1 MKKSPLLTSEKFLT
15 SKLLSSNKI
24 WLAIGILIPII
35 YTISLIASKV
45 NIGSLFLAVLPA
57 VFVSSCAIL
66 AFRDNYEEAL
76 FYKEVEKTSYLPSL
90 YNWSSEQDID
100 RFRKPIASK
109 IDS

>member
-1 MKKSPLLTSEKFLT
+1 MTIEKLLT
-15 SKLLSSNKI
+15 SKLLSNNRL
-24 WLAIGILIPII
+24 WLAIGILSPVI

-66 AFRDNYEEAL
+66 AFRDNYEEDL

-90 YNWSSEQDID
+90 YNWSSKQDLD
-100 RFRKPIASK
+100 RFRKPMASK

>member
-1 MKKSPLLTSEKFLT
+1 MTTEKFLT
-15 SKLLSSNKI
+15 SKLLSSNRL
-24 WLAIGILIPII
+24 WLAIGILVPVI

-45 NIGSLFLAVLPA
+45 NIGSLFLAVLPT

-100 RFRKPIASK
+100 RFRKPTASK

>member
-1 MKKSPLLTSEKFLT
+1 MTTEKFLT
-15 SKLLSSNKI
+15 SKLLSSNRL
-24 WLAIGILIPII
+24 WLAIGILVPVI

-100 RFRKPIASK
+100 RFRKPMASK

>member
-1 MKKSPLLTSEKFLT
+1 MTIEKFLT
-15 SKLLSSNKI
+15 SKLLSNNRL
-24 WLAIGILIPII
+24 WLAIGILSPVI

-90 YNWSSEQDID
+90 YNWNSEQDLD

>member
-1 MKKSPLLTSEKFLT
+1 MTTENFLT
-15 SKLLSSNKI
+15 SKLLSSNRL
-24 WLAIGILIPII
+24 WLAIGILVPAI

>member
-1 MKKSPLLTSEKFLT
+1 MTTEKFLT
-15 SKLLSSNKI
+15 SKLLSSNRL
-24 WLAIGILIPII
+24 WLAIGILVPVI

-76 FYKEVEKTSYLPSL
+76 FYKEVERTSYLPSL

-100 RFRKPIASK
+100 RFSKPLASK

>member
-1 MKKSPLLTSEKFLT
+1 MKKPSLLTTEKLLT
-15 SKLLSSNKI
+15 SKLLSSNRL
-24 WLAIGILIPII
+24 WLVIGILIPVI
-35 YTISLIASKV
+35 YTIALLTSKV

-90 YNWSSEQDID
+90 YNWSSEQDLD
-100 RFRKPIASK
+100 RFRKSTASK
-109 IDS
+109 IDL

>member
-1 MKKSPLLTSEKFLT
+1 MTTQKFLT
-15 SKLLSSNKI
+15 SKLLSSNRI

-35 YTISLIASKV
+35 YTISLIASKG

-100 RFRKPIASK
+100 RFRKPMASR

>member
-1 MKKSPLLTSEKFLT
+1 MTTEKFLT
-15 SKLLSSNKI
+15 SKLLSSNRLWI
-24 WLAIGILIPII
+24 AIGILAPAI

-90 YNWSSEQDID
+90 YNWSSEQDLD

>member
-1 MKKSPLLTSEKFLT
+1 MTSEKFLT
-15 SKLLSSNKI
+15 SKLLSSNRL
-24 WLAIGILIPII
+24 WLAIGILVPAI

-76 FYKEVEKTSYLPSL
+76 FLKEVEKTSYLPTL
-90 YNWSSEQDID
+90 YNWNSEQDI
-100 RFRKPIASK
+100 
-109 IDS
+109 

>member
-1 MKKSPLLTSEKFLT
+1 LKKPSLLTTEKFLT
-15 SKLLSSNKI
+15 SKLLSSNRL
-24 WLAIGILIPII
+24 WLAIGVFVPAI

-66 AFRDNYEEAL
+66 AFRDNYEEVL

-90 YNWSSEQDID
+90 YNWSSEQDLD
-100 RFRKPIASK
+100 RFRKPVASK

>member
-1 MKKSPLLTSEKFLT
+1 MTIEKFLT
-15 SKLLSSNKI
+15 SKLLSNNRL
-24 WLAIGILIPII
+24 WLAIGILSPVI

-90 YNWSSEQDID
+90 YNWSSEQDLD
-100 RFRKPIASK
+100 RFRKPMASK

>member
-1 MKKSPLLTSEKFLT
+1 MTTEKFLT
-15 SKLLSSNKI
+15 SKLLSSNRLWI
-24 WLAIGILIPII
+24 AIGILAPAI

>member
-1 MKKSPLLTSEKFLT
+1 MTTENFLT
-15 SKLLSSNKI
+15 SKLLSSNRL
-24 WLAIGILIPII
+24 WLAIGILVPAI

-100 RFRKPIASK
+100 RFRKPMASR

>member
-1 MKKSPLLTSEKFLT
+1 MTTEKFLT
-15 SKLLSSNKI
+15 SKLLSSNRLWI
-24 WLAIGILIPII
+24 AIGILAPAI
-35 YTISLIASKV
+35 YTISLIASNV

-90 YNWSSEQDID
+90 YNWSSEEDLD
-100 RFRKPIASK
+100 RFRKPVASK

>member
-1 MKKSPLLTSEKFLT
+1 MTSEKFLT
-15 SKLLSSNKI
+15 SKLLSSNRL
-24 WLAIGILIPII
+24 WLAIGILVPAI

-57 VFVSSCAIL
+57 VFVYSCAIL

>member
-1 MKKSPLLTSEKFLT
+1 MTIEKFLT
-15 SKLLSSNKI
+15 SKLLSNNRL
-24 WLAIGILIPII
+24 WLAIGILSPVI

-90 YNWSSEQDID
+90 YNWSSEQDLD
-100 RFRKPIASK
+100 RFRKSTANK
-109 IDS
+109 IDL

>member
-1 MKKSPLLTSEKFLT
+1 MTTEKFLT
-15 SKLLSSNKI
+15 SKLLSSNRL
-24 WLAIGILIPII
+24 WLAIGILVPVI

-90 YNWSSEQDID
+90 YNWSSEEDLD
-100 RFRKPIASK
+100 RFRKPVASK